1 MMCKDSREFV
11 VKWHD
16 KIILTIIFI
25 LIQWINIVLIYK
37 TRNYQD
43 LIHTQ
48 DSHDP
53 DSHAFDDEL
62 PSL

>member
-1 MMCKDSREFV
+1 MMCKDSRELV

-48 DSHDP
+48 DSY
-53 DSHAFDDEL
+53 AFDDEL
-62 PSL
+62 PHL

>member
-1 MMCKDSREFV
+1 MMCKDSRELV

-16 KIILTIIFI
+16 KIIMTIIFI

-37 TRNYQD
+37 TQNYRD
-43 LIHTQ
+43 LFHTQ
-48 DSHDP
+48 

-62 PSL
+62 PHL

>member
-16 KIILTIIFI
+16 KIIMTIIFI

-37 TRNYQD
+37 TRNNRD
-43 LIHTQ
+43 LFHTQ
-48 DSHDP
+48 DSHD
-53 DSHAFDDEL
+53 EL
-62 PSL
+62 PHL

>member
-1 MMCKDSREFV
+1 MCKDSRGFV

-16 KIILTIIFI
+16 KIIMTIIFI

-37 TRNYQD
+37 TRNYQA

-48 DSHDP
+48 

-62 PSL
+62 PHL

>member
-16 KIILTIIFI
+16 KIVLTIIFI
-25 LIQWINIVLIYK
+25 LIQWRNIVLIYK
-37 TRNYQD
+37 TRNRQD

-48 DSHDP
+48 DSY
-53 DSHAFDDEL
+53 AFDDEL
-62 PSL
+62 PHL

>member
-43 LIHTQ
+43 LIHTR
-48 DSHDP
+48 

-62 PSL
+62 PHL

>member
-16 KIILTIIFI
+16 KIIMTIIFI

-37 TRNYQD
+37 TQNYQD
-43 LIHTQ
+43 LSHTQ
-48 DSHDP
+48 

-62 PSL
+62 PHL